1 MPKLDIVNANNVVEY
16 NPKKAFFQVK
26 NLGGP
31 KGDKGDRGEPGAGLK
46 ITDSVATYQDLPT
59 TLEYIDAGSAYV
71 VRSDGQL
78 YIWHGYEFPAEGH
91 GAQFEGPQG
100 PQGEQGERGERGPQG
115 IQGPQ
120 GEKGATGAQGPA
132 GQDGTDGTDGF
143 SPEATVE
150 QVGAG
155 ARITITDKDGTT
167 TADVA
172 GFTVDDALSD
182 SSTNPVQNKVV
193 KGALDGKQA
202 TLGAGDISN
211 SLIADGAITQ
221 AKIGS
226 DIEVGEVILDYV
238 QAEDSSIADK
248 AVIALDWSKYRK
260 IVIDVNYS
268 SSDSSTRWDEI
279 VFYEADGNTST
290 YVRRTGV
297 QMDNSTTVSGYR
309 QNSNAGSVAS
319 THAYGAGEGHLRAT
333 ITTLPVSGQTA
344 SFADTDATYQ
354 AALGKYY
361 WNRLGGYYVDV
372 AIAKVDR
379 RSWLA
384 GSYLKVIGYR

>member
-16 NPKKAFFQVK
+16 NPKKAFFQIK

-78 YIWHGYEFPAEGH
+78 YIWNGYEFPPEGQ
-91 GAQFEGPQG
+91 GSQFEGPQG
-100 PQGEQGERGERGPQG
+100 PQG
-115 IQGPQ
+115 PQ
-120 GEKGATGAQGPA
+120 GEPGRNGTDGR
-132 GQDGTDGTDGF
+132 DGTDGTDGF

-155 ARITITDKDGTT
+155 ARITITDKNGTT

-202 TLGAGDISN
+202 TLGAGDIST

-238 QAEDSSIADK
+238 QAEDSSSADK

-333 ITTLPVSGQTA
+333 ITNITHTFEQVQTA
-344 SFADTDATYQ
+344 SFADTEATYQ
-354 AALGKYY
+354 AAFGSYY
-361 WNRLGGYYVDV
+361 WNRLGGYYVDAAV
-372 AIAKVDR
+372 AKVDR

>member
-1 MPKLDIVNANNVVEY
+1 MSKLDIVNANNVVEFH
-16 NPKKAFFQVK
+16 PQKAFFQVK

-78 YIWHGYEFPAEGH
+78 YIWNGYEFPPEGQ
-91 GAQFEGPQG
+91 GSQFEGPQG
-100 PQGEQGERGERGPQG
+100 PQGPKGEPGMNGTDGR
-115 IQGPQ
+115 
-120 GEKGATGAQGPA
+120 
-132 GQDGTDGTDGF
+132 DGTDGTDGF

-202 TLGAGDISN
+202 TLGAGDIST

-226 DIEVGEVILDYV
+226 DIEVGEIILDYV

-279 VFYEADGNTST
+279 IFYEADGNTST

-297 QMDNSTTVSGYR
+297 QMDKSTTVSGYR

-333 ITTLPVSGQTA
+333 ITNITHTFEQVQTA
-344 SFADTDATYQ
+344 SFADTEATYQ
-354 AALGKYY
+354 AALGNNYY
-361 WNRLGGYYVDV
+361 WNRLGGYYVDAAV
-372 AIAKVDR
+372 AKVDR

-384 GSYLKVIGYR
+384 GSYLKAIGYR

>member
-1 MPKLDIVNANNVVEY
+1 MSKLDIVNANNVVEFH
-16 NPKKAFFQVK
+16 PQKAFFQVK

-78 YIWHGYEFPAEGH
+78 YIWNGYEFPPEGQ
-91 GAQFEGPQG
+91 GSQFEGPQG
-100 PQGEQGERGERGPQG
+100 PQG
-115 IQGPQ
+115 PQ
-120 GEKGATGAQGPA
+120 GEPGRNGTDGR
-132 GQDGTDGTDGF
+132 DGTDGTDGF

-155 ARITITDKDGTT
+155 ARITITDKNGTT

-202 TLGAGDISN
+202 TLGAGDIST

-238 QAEDSSIADK
+238 QAEDSSSADK

-279 VFYEADGNTST
+279 IFYEADGNTST

-297 QMDNSTTVSGYR
+297 QMDKSTTVSGYR

-333 ITTLPVSGQTA
+333 ITNITHTFEQVQTA
-344 SFADTDATYQ
+344 SFADTEATYQ
-354 AALGKYY
+354 AALGNNYY
-361 WNRLGGYYVDV
+361 WNRLGGYYVDAAV
-372 AIAKVDR
+372 AKVDR

-384 GSYLKVIGYR
+384 GSYLKAIGYR

>member
-1 MPKLDIVNANNVVEY
+1 MSKLDIVNANNVVEY
-16 NPKKAFFQVK
+16 NPKKAFFQIK

-78 YIWHGYEFPAEGH
+78 YIWNGYEFPPEGQ
-91 GAQFEGPQG
+91 GSQFEGPQG
-100 PQGEQGERGERGPQG
+100 PQG
-115 IQGPQ
+115 PQ
-120 GEKGATGAQGPA
+120 GEPGRNGTDGR
-132 GQDGTDGTDGF
+132 DGTDGTDGF

-155 ARITITDKDGTT
+155 ARIAITDKNGTT

-202 TLGAGDISN
+202 TLGAGDIST

-238 QAEDSSIADK
+238 QAEDSSSADK

-279 VFYEADGNTST
+279 IFYEADGNTST

-297 QMDNSTTVSGYR
+297 QMDKSTTVSGYR

-333 ITTLPVSGQTA
+333 ITNITHTFEQVQTA
-344 SFADTDATYQ
+344 SFADTEATYQ
-354 AALGKYY
+354 AALGNNYY
-361 WNRLGGYYVDV
+361 WNRLGGYYVDAAV
-372 AIAKVDR
+372 AKVDR

-384 GSYLKVIGYR
+384 GSYLKAIGYR

>member
-1 MPKLDIVNANNVVEY
+1 MPKLDIINANNVVEFH
-16 NPKKAFFQVK
+16 PQKAFFQVK

-46 ITDSVATYQDLPT
+46 ITDTVATYDNLPT
-59 TLEYIDAGSAYV
+59 TLEYCDSGAAYF

-78 YIWHGYEFPAEGH
+78 YIWDGYEFPAEGH

-100 PQGEQGERGERGPQG
+100 PQGEPGRNGTDGR
-115 IQGPQ
+115 
-120 GEKGATGAQGPA
+120 
-132 GQDGTDGTDGF
+132 DGTDGTDGF
-143 SPEATVE
+143 SPIATVT

-202 TLGAGDISN
+202 TLGAGDIST
-211 SLIADGAITQ
+211 SLIADGAITE
-221 AKIGS
+221 AKIAS
-226 DIEVGEVILDYV
+226 DIEVGEIILDYV
-238 QAEDSSIADK
+238 QAEDSSVADK

-279 VFYEADGNTST
+279 VFYEAGGNTST

-333 ITTLPVSGQTA
+333 ITNITHTFEQVQTA
-344 SFADTDATYQ
+344 SFADTEATYQ

-361 WNRLGGYYVDV
+361 WNRLGGYYVDATV
-372 AIAKVDR
+372 AKVDR

-384 GSYLKVIGYR
+384 GSYLKVIGYK

>member
-1 MPKLDIVNANNVVEY
+1 MSKLDIVNANNVVEFH
-16 NPKKAFFQVK
+16 PQKAFFQVK

-78 YIWHGYEFPAEGH
+78 YIWNGYEFPPEGQ
-91 GAQFEGPQG
+91 GSQFEGPQG
-100 PQGEQGERGERGPQG
+100 PQG
-115 IQGPQ
+115 PQ
-120 GEKGATGAQGPA
+120 GEPGMNGTDGR
-132 GQDGTDGTDGF
+132 DGTDGTDGF

-202 TLGAGDISN
+202 TLGAGDIST

-238 QAEDSSIADK
+238 QAEDSSSADK

-279 VFYEADGNTST
+279 IFYEADGNTST

-297 QMDNSTTVSGYR
+297 QMDKSTTVSGYR

-333 ITTLPVSGQTA
+333 ITNITHTFEQVQTA
-344 SFADTDATYQ
+344 SFADTEATYQ
-354 AALGKYY
+354 AALGNNYY
-361 WNRLGGYYVDV
+361 WNRLGGYYVDAAV
-372 AIAKVDR
+372 AKVDR

-384 GSYLKVIGYR
+384 GSYLKAIGYR

>member
-1 MPKLDIVNANNVVEY
+1 MPKLDITNANNVVEFH
-16 NPKKAFFQVK
+16 PQKAFFQVK

-46 ITDSVATYQDLPT
+46 ITDTVATYDNLPT
-59 TLEYIDAGSAYV
+59 TLEYCDSGAAYF

-78 YIWHGYEFPAEGH
+78 YIWNGYEFPAEGH

-100 PQGEQGERGERGPQG
+100 PA
-115 IQGPQ
+115 
-120 GEKGATGAQGPA
+120 GAPGK
-132 GQDGTDGTDGF
+132 DGTDGKDGKDGTDGF

-172 GFTVDDALSD
+172 GFVVDDALSG

-202 TLGAGDISN
+202 TLGAGDIST
-211 SLIADGAITQ
+211 SLIADGAITE
-221 AKIGS
+221 AKIAS
-226 DIEVGEVILDYV
+226 DIEVGEIILDYV
-238 QAEDSSIADK
+238 QAEDSSVADK

-279 VFYEADGNTST
+279 VFYEAGGNTST

-333 ITTLPVSGQTA
+333 ITNITHTFEQAQTA
-344 SFADTDATYQ
+344 SFADTEATYQ
-354 AALGKYY
+354 AAFGKYY
-361 WNRLGGYYVDV
+361 WNRLGGYYVDAAV
-372 AIAKVDR
+372 AKVDR

>member
-1 MPKLDIVNANNVVEY
+1 MSKLDIVNANNVVEFH
-16 NPKKAFFQVK
+16 PQKAFFQVK

-78 YIWHGYEFPAEGH
+78 YIWNGYEFPPEGQ
-91 GAQFEGPQG
+91 GSQFEGPQG
-100 PQGEQGERGERGPQG
+100 PQGPKGEPGMNGTDGR
-115 IQGPQ
+115 
-120 GEKGATGAQGPA
+120 
-132 GQDGTDGTDGF
+132 DGTDGTDGF

-202 TLGAGDISN
+202 TLGAGDIST

-238 QAEDSSIADK
+238 QAEDSSSADK

-279 VFYEADGNTST
+279 IFYEADGNTST

-297 QMDNSTTVSGYR
+297 QMDKSTTVSGYR

-333 ITTLPVSGQTA
+333 ITNITHTFEQVQTA
-344 SFADTDATYQ
+344 SFADTEATYQ
-354 AALGKYY
+354 AALGNNYY
-361 WNRLGGYYVDV
+361 WNRLGGYYVDAAV
-372 AIAKVDR
+372 AKVDR

-384 GSYLKVIGYR
+384 GSYLKAIGYR

>member
-1 MPKLDIVNANNVVEY
+1 MSKLDIVNANNVVEFH
-16 NPKKAFFQVK
+16 PQKAFFQVK

-78 YIWHGYEFPAEGH
+78 YIWNGYEFPPEGQ
-91 GAQFEGPQG
+91 GSQFEGPQG
-100 PQGEQGERGERGPQG
+100 PQG
-115 IQGPQ
+115 PQ
-120 GEKGATGAQGPA
+120 GEPGMNGTDGR
-132 GQDGTDGTDGF
+132 DGTDGTDGF

-202 TLGAGDISN
+202 TLGAGDIST
-211 SLIADGAITQ
+211 SLIADGAITE
-221 AKIGS
+221 AKIAS
-226 DIEVGEVILDYV
+226 DIEVGEIILDYV
-238 QAEDSSIADK
+238 QAEDSSSADK

-279 VFYEADGNTST
+279 IFYEADGNTST

-297 QMDNSTTVSGYR
+297 QMDKSTTVSGYR

-333 ITTLPVSGQTA
+333 ITNITHTFEQVQTA
-344 SFADTDATYQ
+344 SFADTEATYQ
-354 AALGKYY
+354 AALGNNYY
-361 WNRLGGYYVDV
+361 WNRLGGYYVDAAV
-372 AIAKVDR
+372 AKVDR

-384 GSYLKVIGYR
+384 GSYLKAIGYR

>member
-1 MPKLDIVNANNVVEY
+1 MPKLDITNANNVVEY
-16 NPKKAFFQVK
+16 NPKKAFFQIK

-78 YIWHGYEFPAEGH
+78 YIWDGYKFPPEGQ
-91 GAQFEGPQG
+91 GSQFEGPQG
-100 PQGEQGERGERGPQG
+100 PQG
-115 IQGPQ
+115 PQ
-120 GEKGATGAQGPA
+120 GEPGRNGTDGR
-132 GQDGTDGTDGF
+132 DGTDGTDGF
-143 SPEATVE
+143 SPEATVT

-182 SSTNPVQNKVV
+182 SSTNPVENRVV

-202 TLGAGDISN
+202 TLGAGDIST

-238 QAEDSSIADK
+238 QAEDSSSADK

-260 IVIDVNYS
+260 IVIDVNYAS
-268 SSDSSTRWDEI
+268 NDSSTRWDEI
-279 VFYEADGNTST
+279 TFYEADGNTST

-297 QMDNSTTVSGYR
+297 QMDKSTTVSGYR

-333 ITTLPVSGQTA
+333 ITNITRTFEQGQTA
-344 SFADTDATYQ
+344 SFADTEATYQ
-354 AALGKYY
+354 AALGSYY
-361 WNRLGGYYVDV
+361 WNRLGGYYVDAAV
-372 AIAKVDR
+372 AKVDR

-384 GSYLKVIGYR
+384 GSYLKAIGYR

>member
-1 MPKLDIVNANNVVEY
+1 MPKLDITNANNVVEY
-16 NPKKAFFQVK
+16 NPKKAFFQIK

-78 YIWHGYEFPAEGH
+78 YIWDGYEFPPEGQ
-91 GAQFEGPQG
+91 GSQFEGPQG
-100 PQGEQGERGERGPQG
+100 PQGEPGRNGTDGR
-115 IQGPQ
+115 
-120 GEKGATGAQGPA
+120 
-132 GQDGTDGTDGF
+132 DGTDGTDGF

-167 TADVA
+167 TANVA

-202 TLGAGDISN
+202 TLGAGDIST

-238 QAEDSSIADK
+238 QAEDSSSADK

-260 IVIDVNYS
+260 IVIDVNYVS
-268 SSDSSTRWDEI
+268 NNSSTRWDEI

-297 QMDNSTTVSGYR
+297 QMDKSTTVSGYR

-319 THAYGAGEGHLRAT
+319 THAYGVGEGHLRAT
-333 ITTLPVSGQTA
+333 ITNITHTFDQVQTA
-344 SFADTDATYQ
+344 SFADTEATYQ
-354 AALGKYY
+354 AALDNNYY
-361 WNRLGGYYVDV
+361 WNRLGGYYVDAAV
-372 AIAKVDR
+372 AKVDR

>member
-16 NPKKAFFQVK
+16 NPKKAFFQIK

-78 YIWHGYEFPAEGH
+78 YIWNGYEFPPEGQ
-91 GAQFEGPQG
+91 GSQFEGPQG
-100 PQGEQGERGERGPQG
+100 PQGEPGRNGTDGR
-115 IQGPQ
+115 
-120 GEKGATGAQGPA
+120 
-132 GQDGTDGTDGF
+132 DGTDGTDGF

-202 TLGAGDISN
+202 TLGTGDIST
-211 SLIADGAITQ
+211 SLIADGAITGP
-221 AKIGS
+221 KIGS
-226 DIEVGEVILDYV
+226 DIEVGEVILDYM
-238 QAEDSSIADK
+238 QAEDSSSADK

-279 VFYEADGNTST
+279 IFYEADGNTST

-297 QMDNSTTVSGYR
+297 QMDKSTTVSGYR

-333 ITTLPVSGQTA
+333 ITNITHTFEQVQTA
-344 SFADTDATYQ
+344 SFADTEATYQ
-354 AALGKYY
+354 AALGDNYY
-361 WNRLGGYYVDV
+361 WNRLGGYYVDAAV
-372 AIAKVDR
+372 AKVDR

-384 GSYLKVIGYR
+384 GSYLKAIGYR

>member
-1 MPKLDIVNANNVVEY
+1 MPKLDITNANNVVEY
-16 NPKKAFFQVK
+16 NPKKAFFQIK

-78 YIWHGYEFPAEGH
+78 YIWDGYEFPPEGQ
-91 GAQFEGPQG
+91 GSQFEGPQG
-100 PQGEQGERGERGPQG
+100 PQGEPGRNGTDGR
-115 IQGPQ
+115 
-120 GEKGATGAQGPA
+120 
-132 GQDGTDGTDGF
+132 DGTDGTDGF

-167 TADVA
+167 TANVA

-202 TLGAGDISN
+202 TLGAGDIST

-238 QAEDSSIADK
+238 QAEDSSSADK

-260 IVIDVNYS
+260 IVIDVNYVS
-268 SSDSSTRWDEI
+268 NNSSTRWDEI

-297 QMDNSTTVSGYR
+297 QMDKSTTVSGYR

-319 THAYGAGEGHLRAT
+319 THAYGVGEGHLRAT
-333 ITTLPVSGQTA
+333 ITNITHTFDQVQTA
-344 SFADTDATYQ
+344 SFADTEATYQ
-354 AALGKYY
+354 AALDNNYY
-361 WNRLGGYYVDV
+361 WNRLGGYYVDA

>member
-16 NPKKAFFQVK
+16 NPKKAFFQIK

-78 YIWHGYEFPAEGH
+78 YIWNGYEFPPEGQ
-91 GAQFEGPQG
+91 GSQFEGPQG
-100 PQGEQGERGERGPQG
+100 PQG
-115 IQGPQ
+115 PQ
-120 GEKGATGAQGPA
+120 GEPGMNGTDGR
-132 GQDGTDGTDGF
+132 DGTDGTDGF

-202 TLGAGDISN
+202 TLGAGDIST

-238 QAEDSSIADK
+238 QAEDSSSADK

-279 VFYEADGNTST
+279 IFYEADGNTST

-297 QMDNSTTVSGYR
+297 QMDKSTTVSGYR

-333 ITTLPVSGQTA
+333 ITNITHTFEQVQTA
-344 SFADTDATYQ
+344 SFADTEATYQ
-354 AALGKYY
+354 AALGNNYY
-361 WNRLGGYYVDV
+361 WNRLGGYYVDAAV
-372 AIAKVDR
+372 AKVDR

-384 GSYLKVIGYR
+384 GSYLKAIGYR

>member
-1 MPKLDIVNANNVVEY
+1 MPKLDIINANNVVEFH
-16 NPKKAFFQVK
+16 PQKAFFQVK

-46 ITDSVATYQDLPT
+46 ITDTVATYDNLPT
-59 TLEYIDAGSAYV
+59 TLEYCDSGAAYF

-78 YIWHGYEFPAEGH
+78 YIWDGYEFPAEGH

-100 PQGEQGERGERGPQG
+100 PQGEPGRNGTDGR
-115 IQGPQ
+115 
-120 GEKGATGAQGPA
+120 
-132 GQDGTDGTDGF
+132 DGTDGTDGF

-202 TLGAGDISN
+202 TLGAGDISTN
-211 SLIADGAITQ
+211 LIADGAITQ

-238 QAEDSSIADK
+238 QAEDSSSADK

-260 IVIDVNYS
+260 IVIDVNYVS
-268 SSDSSTRWDEI
+268 NDSSTRWDEI

-333 ITTLPVSGQTA
+333 ITNITHTFEEVQTA
-344 SFADTDATYQ
+344 SFADTEATYQ
-354 AALGKYY
+354 AALGSYY
-361 WNRLGGYYVDV
+361 WNRLGGYYVDA

-384 GSYLKVIGYR
+384 GSYLKAIGYR

>member
-1 MPKLDIVNANNVVEY
+1 MPKLDIVNANNVVEFH
-16 NPKKAFFQVK
+16 PQKAFFQVK

-78 YIWHGYEFPAEGH
+78 YIWNGYEFPPEGQ
-91 GAQFEGPQG
+91 GSQFEGPQG
-100 PQGEQGERGERGPQG
+100 PQG
-115 IQGPQ
+115 PQ
-120 GEKGATGAQGPA
+120 GEPGMNGTDGR
-132 GQDGTDGTDGF
+132 DGTDGTDGF

-202 TLGAGDISN
+202 TLGAGDIST

-238 QAEDSSIADK
+238 QAEDSSSADK

-279 VFYEADGNTST
+279 IFYEADGNTST

-297 QMDNSTTVSGYR
+297 QMDKSTTVSGYR

-333 ITTLPVSGQTA
+333 ITNITHTFEQVQTA
-344 SFADTDATYQ
+344 SFADTEATYQ
-354 AALGKYY
+354 AALGNNYY
-361 WNRLGGYYVDV
+361 WNRLGGYYVDAAV
-372 AIAKVDR
+372 AKVDR

-384 GSYLKVIGYR
+384 GSYLKAIGYR

>member
-1 MPKLDIVNANNVVEY
+1 MPKLDITNANNVVEFH
-16 NPKKAFFQVK
+16 PQKAFFQVK

-46 ITDSVATYQDLPT
+46 ITDTVATYDNLPT
-59 TLEYIDAGSAYV
+59 TLEYCDSGAAYF

-78 YIWHGYEFPAEGH
+78 YIWNGYEFPAEGH

-100 PQGEQGERGERGPQG
+100 PA
-115 IQGPQ
+115 
-120 GEKGATGAQGPA
+120 GAPGK
-132 GQDGTDGTDGF
+132 DGTDGKDGKDGTDGF

-172 GFTVDDALSD
+172 GFVVDDALSG

-202 TLGAGDISN
+202 TLGAGDIST
-211 SLIADGAITQ
+211 SLIADGAITE
-221 AKIGS
+221 AKIAS
-226 DIEVGEVILDYV
+226 DIEVGEIILDYV
-238 QAEDSSIADK
+238 QAEDSSVADK

-260 IVIDVNYS
+260 IIIDVNYS

-297 QMDNSTTVSGYR
+297 QMDKSTTVSGYR

-333 ITTLPVSGQTA
+333 ITNITHTFEHVQTA
-344 SFADTDATYQ
+344 SFADTEATYQ
-354 AALGKYY
+354 AALGSYY
-361 WNRLGGYYVDV
+361 WNRLGGYYVDA

-384 GSYLKVIGYR
+384 GSYLKVIGYK

>member
-1 MPKLDIVNANNVVEY
+1 MPKLDIINANNVVEY
-16 NPKKAFFQVK
+16 NPKKAFFQIK

-78 YIWHGYEFPAEGH
+78 YIWDGYEFPPEGQ
-91 GAQFEGPQG
+91 GSQFEGPQG
-100 PQGEQGERGERGPQG
+100 PQG
-115 IQGPQ
+115 PQ
-120 GEKGATGAQGPA
+120 GEPGMNGTDGR
-132 GQDGTDGTDGF
+132 DGTDGTDGF

-155 ARITITDKDGTT
+155 ARITITDKNGTT

-193 KGALDGKQA
+193 KSALDGKQA
-202 TLGAGDISN
+202 TLGAGDIST

-238 QAEDSSIADK
+238 QAEDSSSADK

-279 VFYEADGNTST
+279 IFYEADGNTST

-297 QMDNSTTVSGYR
+297 QMDKSTTVSGYR

-333 ITTLPVSGQTA
+333 ITNITHTFEQVQTA
-344 SFADTDATYQ
+344 SFADTEATYQ
-354 AALGKYY
+354 AALGNNYY
-361 WNRLGGYYVDV
+361 WNRLGGYYVDAAV
-372 AIAKVDR
+372 AKVDR

>member
-1 MPKLDIVNANNVVEY
+1 MSKLDIVNANNVVEFH
-16 NPKKAFFQVK
+16 PQKAFFQVK

-78 YIWHGYEFPAEGH
+78 YIWNGYEFPPEGQ
-91 GAQFEGPQG
+91 GSQFEGPQG
-100 PQGEQGERGERGPQG
+100 PQG
-115 IQGPQ
+115 PQ
-120 GEKGATGAQGPA
+120 GEPGMNGTDGR
-132 GQDGTDGTDGF
+132 DGTDGTDGF
-143 SPEATVE
+143 SPIATVT

-155 ARITITDKDGTT
+155 AHISIEDKNGTT

-202 TLGAGDISN
+202 TLGAGDIST

-238 QAEDSSIADK
+238 QAEDSSSADK

-279 VFYEADGNTST
+279 IFYEADGNTST

-297 QMDNSTTVSGYR
+297 QMDKSTTVSGYR

-333 ITTLPVSGQTA
+333 ITNITHTFEQVQTA
-344 SFADTDATYQ
+344 SFADTEATYQ
-354 AALGKYY
+354 AALGNNYY
-361 WNRLGGYYVDV
+361 WNRLGGYYVDAAV
-372 AIAKVDR
+372 AKVDR

-384 GSYLKVIGYR
+384 GSYLKAIGYR

>member
-1 MPKLDIVNANNVVEY
+1 MSKLDIVNANNVVEY

-78 YIWHGYEFPAEGH
+78 YIWNGYEFPPEGQ
-91 GAQFEGPQG
+91 GSQFEGPQG
-100 PQGEQGERGERGPQG
+100 PQG
-115 IQGPQ
+115 PQ
-120 GEKGATGAQGPA
+120 GEPGRNGTDGR
-132 GQDGTDGTDGF
+132 DGTDGTDGF

-155 ARITITDKDGTT
+155 ARITITDKNGTT

-202 TLGAGDISN
+202 TLGAGDIST

-238 QAEDSSIADK
+238 QAEDSSSADK

-279 VFYEADGNTST
+279 IFYEADGNTST

-297 QMDNSTTVSGYR
+297 QMDKSTTVSGYR

-333 ITTLPVSGQTA
+333 ITNITHTFEQVQTA
-344 SFADTDATYQ
+344 SFADTEATYQ
-354 AALGKYY
+354 AALGNNYY
-361 WNRLGGYYVDV
+361 WNRLGGYYVDAAV
-372 AIAKVDR
+372 AKVDR

-384 GSYLKVIGYR
+384 GSYLKAIGYR